1 MRERLKNIKNRYQ
14 NDCIFKFYCNLIF
27 ILTINIVFFIS
38 YIKGIKIYFSIN
50 DDTAISG
57 LIAGTQGSFPGYAV
71 YINFI
76 PAYILSKLTSV
87 IPTLNWYGIYL
98 IGTFFISF
106 ALIGNVFLNK
116 FNFKIGMFIYVIC
129 VICGI
134 IPFLSSFTFTFVCY
148 ISILAGVILIV
159 YGYEIDSRNISLFS
173 YVCGIILFING
184 SFIRYNSLYTGIV
197 LLVGYIIFKIFEDK
211 KKSIVF
217 IIISILTIILALGFR
232 MYSRM
237 QYYTDPIWNNYIEF
251 NEVRANLIDFGLP
264 DYYENREFYE
274 SVGWSENDYNIFKTY
289 SFPEHEKFSTDNLH
303 KIYDYKQSINKSNL
317 GIKTIIEKIGGIIKT
332 NIATILCMIFI
343 ILIFVYNI
351 IFTKNKLMSTLLTMF
366 PFGMNILFLI
376 MNRAP
381 FRVVY
386 PHYFITLIILIYL
399 AEDSNKNTK
408 QHSNYNQMEN
418 YFLYIGILLFVIFG
432 GIQLFD
438 DYNKSIEIRNNE
450 YLNNSIQIYETL
462 CNDKDNI
469 YLTSL
474 DHNGSIVKAKSIFR
488 EYPRN
493 FKSNLISVGGWL
505 SRSKNFN
512 YIKENYGIDNL
523 MYDLIRKDNYYFVD
537 MGYHVGMYVTYFKE
551 TYDLDVVFDIV
562 REMYHTKI
570 YKVRL
575 EEKLE

>member
-1 MRERLKNIKNRYQ
+1 
-14 NDCIFKFYCNLIF
+14 
-27 ILTINIVFFIS
+27 
-38 YIKGIKIYFSIN
+38 
-50 DDTAISG
+50 
-57 LIAGTQGSFPGYAV
+57 
-71 YINFI
+71 
-76 PAYILSKLTSV
+76 
-87 IPTLNWYGIYL
+87 
-98 IGTFFISF
+98 
-106 ALIGNVFLNK
+106 
-116 FNFKIGMFIYVIC
+116 
-129 VICGI
+129 
-134 IPFLSSFTFTFVCY
+134 
-148 ISILAGVILIV
+148 
-159 YGYEIDSRNISLFS
+159 
-173 YVCGIILFING
+173 
-184 SFIRYNSLYTGIV
+184 
-197 LLVGYIIFKIFEDK
+197 
-211 KKSIVF
+211 
-217 IIISILTIILALGFR
+217 
-232 MYSRM
+232 
-237 QYYTDPIWNNYIEF
+237 
-251 NEVRANLIDFGLP
+251 
-264 DYYENREFYE
+264 
-274 SVGWSENDYNIFKTY
+274 
-289 SFPEHEKFSTDNLH
+289 
-303 KIYDYKQSINKSNL
+303 
-317 GIKTIIEKIGGIIKT
+317 
-332 NIATILCMIFI
+332 MIFI